1 MMTIGLILLGLLT
14 GIVFTIL
21 LVGRMMRNPS
31 ARIWLSDR
39 ANWSNTQLPQDCDQ
53 LVRHGKWIASHTDR
67 EDT

>member
-21 LVGRMMRNPS
+21 LVGRMMRHPS

-39 ANWSNTQLPQDCDQ
+39 ANWSNNQLPQDCDQ